1 MSRKLRFVPGRGSLV
16 EVTCR
21 TIQGRFLLC
30 PSPQLNDI
38 VLGIL
43 GRAQRLYPVEIVGY
57 SFLSSHYH
65 LLLWVE
71 TPQQMSKFM
80 CYLNGNLAREVGR
93 LTRWTDKLWSRR
105 YDHALVT
112 DEEESQVKRLS
123 YVLSNC
129 VKENLVA
136 KVEEWPGV
144 HCGPALLTGDSVEG
158 TWYDRTLAYNA
169 RLRRKTLEP
178 GELEK
183 RETVVL
189 SQLPCW
195 KHLSSEAYRARVAE
209 LVRGIEEAA
218 AVEREKKGTQ
228 PLGAEEVQAQSPET
242 RPESLDRSPAPF
254 IHAAT
259 KKARKLIHEA
269 YAYFYAAYRE
279 AAEKLKQGDLTAA
292 FPPGSFP
299 PHLPFV
305 PT

>member
-1 MSRKLRFVPGRGSLV
+1 MSRKVRFVTDGGSLV

-21 TIQGRFLLC
+21 TIQGRFLLR

-43 GRAQRLYPVEIVGY
+43 GRAQRRHPVQVVAY
-57 SFLSSHYH
+57 SILSSHYH
-65 LLLWVE
+65 LLLRVE
-71 TPQQMSKFM
+71 NTQQMARFM
-80 CYLNGNLAREVGR
+80 GYFNGNLAREISR
-93 LTRWTDKLWSRR
+93 LTRWTDKVWARR
-105 YDHALVT
+105 YQHILVT
-112 DEEESQVKRLS
+112 DEESAQVQRLA
-123 YVLSNC
+123 YVLSNG

-144 HCGPALLTGDSVEG
+144 HCAQALLTGNPVEG

-169 RLRRKTLEP
+169 RLRRQPLKP
-178 GELEK
+178 GEMEK
-183 RETVVL
+183 RETVTL

-195 KHLSSEAYRARVAE
+195 SHLSPEAYRARIAE

-218 AVEREKKGTQ
+218 AVEREKTGAQ
-228 PLGAEEVQAQSPET
+228 PLGAEEVQAQLPET

-254 IHAAT
+254 VHAAT
-259 KKARKLIHEA
+259 RKARKVIYEA
-269 YAYFYAAYRE
+269 YAAFYAAYRE
-279 AAEKLKQGDLTAA
+279 AAEKLKSGDWRAV